1 MWAWISCEYR
11 VPYSTASVAVMYCS
25 TVRLK
30 EKTSKSTVF
39 TVHSTSK
46 TTHQYTSFIHQ
57 NLTSISKFIYQSI
70 TTCCVCVCIMLTFKI
85 YKQASYTL
93 RKTNRTIQNHH
104 VQWNKST
111 MFNSDVKLS
120 VGKPM
125 AEINIL
131 RLSASRLGLCRTGA
145 CDDALSGGLRTESG
159 RDAAGHAAAGRP
171 AKPRVVERTDA
182 CNDDMYINMQ
192 HIQY

>member
-1 MWAWISCEYR
+1 
-11 VPYSTASVAVMYCS
+11 
-25 TVRLK
+25 
-30 EKTSKSTVF
+30 
-39 TVHSTSK
+39 
-46 TTHQYTSFIHQ
+46 
-57 NLTSISKFIYQSI
+57 
-70 TTCCVCVCIMLTFKI
+70 
-85 YKQASYTL
+85 
-93 RKTNRTIQNHH
+93 
-104 VQWNKST
+104 

-192 HIQY
+192 HIQYIYI